1 MTSDVSLATSLSVN
15 YKFIQSLEGK
25 WTEENNNRQNK
36 TSCLILPVLLR
47 NRYEIVI
54 IL

>member
-1 MTSDVSLATSLSVN
+1 MTNDVSLATSLSVN
-15 YKFIQSLEGK
+15 YKFIQWLEGK
-25 WTEENNNRQNK
+25 KPEANKNRQNK

-47 NRYEIVI
+47 NRHEIVI